1 MKKIIILLLV
11 LGFTKAYSQEPIV
24 PVAKKVVNKFIKFGI
39 KASVNSNESPEKL
52 AADVKNFDD
61 AVGKINGV
69 NIGFYSQIKVL
80 MLYVRPELHFTTYE
94 TNFGNVIGNIKTSRI
109 EAPVSVGIK
118 ILPILSGFAGPTFR
132 YKLKGDEKKLE
143 TITSNATM
151 GVHFGVRVHM
161 GKLGID
167 VRLDRAISKEETKL
181 LGNNDVSDVE
191 FDSRPNTISVGLS
204 YAF

>member
-11 LGFTKAYSQEPIV
+11 LGFTKAYGQEPIV

-39 KASVNSNESPEKL
+39 KAGVNSNESPKKL

-181 LGNNDVSDVE
+181 LGNNSVSDVK

>member
-1 MKKIIILLLV
+1 M
-11 LGFTKAYSQEPIV
+11 IV
-24 PVAKKVVNKFIKFGI
+24 PISFSRGFG
-39 KASVNSNESPEKL
+39 VL
-52 AADVKNFDD
+52 
-61 AVGKINGV
+61 
-69 NIGFYSQIKVL
+69 GFYSQIKVL

-181 LGNNDVSDVE
+181 LGNNSVSDVE